1 MALEQISSG
10 SPLDAYRR
18 ASAAMHR
25 SPDVAPEAPE
35 VVQQGSDA
43 RRVAESVSGAS
54 PAYLTGPDNQPVTAG
69 VGTRTEVVATS
80 ADPAGSLQQAGRE
93 IERAYAAASPAA
105 VDQIAAEQ
113 AYQAQAR
120 ARDDLALRAQ
130 AEGAKAL
137 DITV

>member
-1 MALEQISSG
+1 MAIEQVTSG

-25 SPDVAPEAPE
+25 SPDVAPDAPAA
-35 VVQQGSDA
+35 VQQESDA

-54 PAYLTGPDNQPVTAG
+54 PAYLTGPDNQPVSAG
-69 VGTRTEVVATS
+69 VGTRTEVVVSS
-80 ADPAGSLQQAGRE
+80 ADPAGSLEQAGRE
-93 IERAYAAASPAA
+93 IERAYASAAPAA

-113 AYQAQAR
+113 AYRAQAE
-120 ARDDLALRAQ
+120 ARDALALRAQ
-130 AEGAKAL
+130 ADGAKAL